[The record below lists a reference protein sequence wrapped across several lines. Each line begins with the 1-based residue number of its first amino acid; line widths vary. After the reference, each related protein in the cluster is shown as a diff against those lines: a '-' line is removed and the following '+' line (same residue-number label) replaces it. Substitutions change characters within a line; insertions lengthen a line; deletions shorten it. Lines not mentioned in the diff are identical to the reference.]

1 MSKVER
7 ALIFID
13 GSNFYHGMKGEL
25 GLLSSDIHY
34 EKFSQKLVMGREWRE
49 TRYYVGQV
57 MNEGNKSLYKTQR
70 KFLSSLEK
78 FSRVNSFLGSMKKH
92 PNKRLKPLTR
102 WLNALPSRPEISVP
116 DDVIAELSKIAD
128 DKKTIYTEKAVDVM
142 IATDMVSM
150 AFEGKYDTAYLLSAD
165 GDFTPAVKKV
175 REQGCKVFVAS
186 ATPGHELKQ
195 VANNFIPLE
204 REFFHECWV

>member
-1 MSKVER
+1 MSKVEK

-13 GSNFYHGMKGEL
+13 GNNFHHSMKKL
-25 GLLSSDIHY
+25 GLPSLDLHY
-34 EKFSQKLVMGREWRE
+34 EKFSQKLVMEREWRE

-78 FSRVNSFLGSMKKH
+78 FSRVNSFLGSMKKR
-92 PNKRLKPLTR
+92 PNKHIKPLTR
-102 WLNALPSRPEISVP
+102 WLNAAPRRSDISVP
-116 DDVIAELSKIAD
+116 DEVIAELSKIAD
-128 DKKTIYTEKAVDVM
+128 DKKTLYAEKAVDVM

-150 AFEGKYDTAYLLSAD
+150 AFEDKYDTACLLSDD
-165 GDFTPAVKKV
+165 GDFAPAVKKV
-175 REQGCKVFVAS
+175 RETDRKVFVAS

-195 VANNFIPLE
+195 VASKFIPLK